1 MSKNNNQ
8 EQIIKNFPDDIKGL
22 PRRQF
27 MKTLLGGAAAVSV
40 FPSVV
45 FSEHKVSFESLEKT
59 ASKLSTSDV
68 GGEGLWKLVKENFS
82 IRKDLIM
89 LNAANLCPS
98 PYPVQQKVFELTR
111 DIDADPSSHNRK
123 KFADLREAARRAL
136 AEYLGANPEE
146 IAIVRNTSEGNNMVI
161 NGLTF
166 EPGDEVIIWDEN
178 HPTANIAW
186 DVRAE
191 RYGFKVKRVKT
202 PEKFDNGE
210 ELIRPFIEALTKRT
224 KLLCF
229 SHVSNISGIALPA
242 KKICAM
248 ARDRGVLTHIDGAQT
263 YGSHVVNLHTI
274 GCDFYTGSSHKWF
287 LGPKEVGI
295 LYVRKERIADLWPTI
310 VGVGYLKVLDKGAQ
324 KFETL
329 GQRDDSRIAAMEKTV
344 EFHKMI
350 GKGRIEA
357 RIRFL
362 AAALK
367 MRLKER
373 IPDIKF
379 RTPLAPELSGG
390 VVVFD
395 VTGIDL
401 NKTLDVLYHKYN
413 IGCAVFGGD
422 SGGIRFCPHIYNTV
436 EEIDR
441 AVDAVA
447 SWRNTQTSQ
456 SLGITIIK
464 DI

>member
-1 MSKNNNQ
+1 MSSNNKQ
-8 EQIIKNFPDDIKGL
+8 KQIIKNFPEDVRGL

-27 MKTLLGGAAAVSV
+27 MKTILGGAAAAAVV
-40 FPSVV
+40 PSAI
-45 FSEHKVSFESLEKT
+45 FSENMGAFRSLK
-59 ASKLSTSDV
+59 SIGIGLSAGDV
-68 GGEGLWKLVKENFS
+68 GGEGFWKRVKENFA

-98 PYPVQQKVFELTR
+98 PYPVQQRVFELTR
-111 DIDADPSSHNRK
+111 DIDADPSSHNRE

-136 AEYLGANPEE
+136 AEYVGASPEE
-146 IAIVRNTSEGNNMVI
+146 IAIVRNTSEGNNLVI

-202 PEKFDNGE
+202 PEVFDSDE
-210 ELIRPFIEALTKRT
+210 KLMRPFFDAVTQRT
-224 KLLCF
+224 KLMCF

-242 KKICAM
+242 EKMCTM
-248 ARDRGVLTHIDGAQT
+248 ARNFGVLSHIDGAQT
-263 YGSHVVNLHTI
+263 FGSHAVNLSAI

-287 LGPKEVGI
+287 CGPKEVGI
-295 LYVRKERIADLWPTI
+295 LYVRKERIAGLWPTI
-310 VGVGYLKVLDKGAQ
+310 VGVGYPRVLDKGAQ

-329 GQRDDSRIAAMEKTV
+329 GQRDDSRIAAMGTTA
-344 EFHKMI
+344 EFHNKI
-350 GKGRIEA
+350 GIDRIEA

-373 IPDIKF
+373 IPGIKF

-395 VTGIDL
+395 VAGVDL
-401 NKTLDVLYHKYN
+401 NKALDILYYEHN
-413 IGCAVFGGD
+413 IGCAVVGGD
-422 SGGIRFCPHIYNTV
+422 SGGIRLCPHIYNTV

-447 SWRNTQTSQ
+447 SLIHGSGNSM
-456 SLGITIIK
+456 LN
-464 DI
+464 

>member
-8 EQIIKNFPDDIKGL
+8 KQIIKNFPEDVRGL

-27 MKTLLGGAAAVSV
+27 MKTILGGAAAVAV
-40 FPSVV
+40 LPSGV
-45 FSEHKVSFESLEKT
+45 FSENIGSFKSLKST
-59 ASKLSTSDV
+59 ATGLSAGDI
-68 GGEGLWKLVKENFS
+68 GGEGFWKLVKENFS
-82 IRKDLIM
+82 IRKGLIM

-98 PYPVQQKVFELTR
+98 PYPVQQRVSELTR

-123 KFADLREAARRAL
+123 KFADLREVARCAL
-136 AEYLGANPEE
+136 AEYVGAMPEE

-178 HPTANIAW
+178 HPTANVAW

-202 PEKFDNGE
+202 PEVFESDE
-210 ELIRPFIEALTKRT
+210 ELMRPFIDAVTRRT
-224 KLLCF
+224 KLMCF
-229 SHVSNISGIALPA
+229 SHVSNISGITLPA
-242 KKICAM
+242 EKMCAM
-248 ARDRGVLTHIDGAQT
+248 ARNHGVLSHIDGAQT
-263 YGSHVVNLHTI
+263 FGSHVLNLSAI

-287 LGPKEVGI
+287 FGPKEVGI
-295 LYVRKERIADLWPTI
+295 LYVRKERIVALWPTI
-310 VGVGYLKVLDKGAQ
+310 VGVGYPGVLDKGAQ

-329 GQRDDSRIAAMEKTV
+329 GQRDDSRIAAMGKTV
-344 EFHKMI
+344 EFHNMI
-350 GKGRIEA
+350 GKDRIEA

-367 MRLKER
+367 IRLKER
-373 IPDIKF
+373 IPGIKF

-395 VTGIDL
+395 HAGINR
-401 NKTLDVLYHKYN
+401 NKALDILYHEHN

-422 SGGIRFCPHIYNTV
+422 SGGIRLCPHIYNTV

-441 AVDAVA
+441 AVDGVA
-447 SWRNTQTSQ
+447 SLRDIQTSI
-456 SLGITIIK
+456 SLNI
-464 DI
+464 

>member
-1 MSKNNNQ
+1 MSTNNNRKQ
-8 EQIIKNFPDDIKGL
+8 VIKNFPEDVRGL

-27 MKTLLGGAAAVSV
+27 MKTILGGAAAVAV
-40 FPSVV
+40 LPSGV
-45 FSEHKVSFESLEKT
+45 FSENIGSFKSLKST
-59 ASKLSTSDV
+59 AIRLSECDQ
-68 GGEGLWKLVKENFS
+68 GGEEFWIQVKENFS
-82 IRKDLIM
+82 IRKGLIM

-98 PYPVQQKVFELTR
+98 PYPVQQRVFELTR

-123 KFADLREAARRAL
+123 KFADLRETSRNAL
-136 AEYLGANPEE
+136 AEYLGARPEE

-178 HPTANIAW
+178 HPTANVAW

-202 PEKFDNGE
+202 PELFDNDE
-210 ELIRPFIEALTKRT
+210 ELMSPFIDAVTQRT
-224 KLLCF
+224 KLMCF

-242 KKICAM
+242 EKMCTM
-248 ARDRGVLTHIDGAQT
+248 ARNHGVLSHIDGAQT
-263 YGSHVVNLHTI
+263 FGSHVLNLSAI
-274 GCDFYTGSSHKWF
+274 GCDFCTGSSHKWF
-287 LGPKEVGI
+287 FGPKEVGI
-295 LYVRKERIADLWPTI
+295 LYVRKERIEDLWPTI
-310 VGVGYLKVLDKGAQ
+310 VGVGYPRVLDKGAQ

-329 GQRDDSRIAAMEKTV
+329 GQRDDSRIAAMGKTV
-344 EFHKMI
+344 EFHNMI
-350 GKGRIEA
+350 GRDRIEA

-373 IPDIKF
+373 IPGIEF

-390 VVVFD
+390 IVVFD
-395 VTGIDL
+395 VAGVGL
-401 NKTLDVLYHKYN
+401 NKALDILYHEHN
-413 IGCAVFGGD
+413 IGCAVFVGD
-422 SGGIRFCPHIYNTV
+422 SGGIRLCPHIYNTV

-447 SWRNTQTSQ
+447 SLRDIQTSI
-456 SLGITIIK
+456 SLGI
-464 DI
+464 

>member
-1 MSKNNNQ
+1 MSTNNNRKQ
-8 EQIIKNFPDDIKGL
+8 VIKNFPEDVRGL

-27 MKTLLGGAAAVSV
+27 MKTILGGAAAAAVL
-40 FPSVV
+40 PSGV
-45 FSEHKVSFESLEKT
+45 FSENMGSFKSLK
-59 ASKLSTSDV
+59 SKAIGLSAGDA
-68 GGEGLWKLVKENFS
+68 GGEGFWKLVKENFS
-82 IRKDLIM
+82 IRKGLIM

-98 PYPVQQKVFELTR
+98 PYPVQQRVFELTR

-123 KFADLREAARRAL
+123 KFADLREVARYAL
-136 AEYLGANPEE
+136 AEYLGASPEE

-202 PEKFDNGE
+202 PEIFEGDE
-210 ELIRPFIEALTKRT
+210 ELMRPFFDAVTKRT
-224 KLLCF
+224 KLMCF

-242 KKICAM
+242 EKMCTM
-248 ARDRGVLTHIDGAQT
+248 ARNHGVLSHIDGAQT
-263 YGSHVVNLHTI
+263 FGSHVLNLSAI

-287 LGPKEVGI
+287 FGPKEVGI
-295 LYVRKERIADLWPTI
+295 LYVRKERIEDLWPTI
-310 VGVGYLKVLDKGAQ
+310 VGVGYPGVLDKGAQ

-329 GQRDDSRIAAMEKTV
+329 GQRDDSRIAAMGKTV
-344 EFHKMI
+344 EFHNMI
-350 GKGRIEA
+350 GRDRIEA

-373 IPDIKF
+373 IPGIKF
-379 RTPLAPELSGG
+379 RTSLAPEFSGG

-395 VTGIDL
+395 VAGLNL
-401 NKTLDVLYHKYN
+401 NKALDILYHEHN

-422 SGGIRFCPHIYNTV
+422 AGGIRLCPHIYNTM

-447 SWRNTQTSQ
+447 SLRDIQTSI
-456 SLGITIIK
+456 SLGI
-464 DI
+464 

>member
-1 MSKNNNQ
+1 MSIHNNHK
-8 EQIIKNFPDDIKGL
+8 QIIRNFPEDVRGL

-27 MKTLLGGAAAVSV
+27 MKTLLGGAAVAAVV
-40 FPSVV
+40 PSAI
-45 FSEHKVSFESLEKT
+45 FSENMGAFRSLKSR
-59 ASKLSTSDV
+59 AMGLSAGDR
-68 GGEGLWKLVKENFS
+68 GEEEFWSLVKENFM
-82 IRKDLIM
+82 IQKGLIM

-98 PYPVQQKVFELTR
+98 PYPVQQRVFELTR
-111 DIDADPSSHNRK
+111 DMDADPSSHNRK
-123 KFADLREAARRAL
+123 KFADLREAARSAL
-136 AEYLGANPEE
+136 AEYVGASAEE

-202 PEKFDNGE
+202 PDVFDSDE
-210 ELIRPFIEALTKRT
+210 ELMRPFIDAVTERT
-224 KLLCF
+224 RLMCF
-229 SHVSNISGIALPA
+229 SHVSNISGIALPVENM
-242 KKICAM
+242 CAM
-248 ARDRGVLTHIDGAQT
+248 ARKRGVLTHIDGAQT
-263 YGSHVVNLHTI
+263 FGSHVVNLSAI

-287 LGPKEVGI
+287 CGPKEVGI
-295 LYVRKERIADLWPTI
+295 LYVRKERIASLWPTI
-310 VGVGYLKVLDKGAQ
+310 VGVGYPRVLDKGAQ

-329 GQRDDSRIAAMEKTV
+329 GQRDDSRIAAMETTV
-344 EFHKMI
+344 EFHNMI
-350 GKGRIEA
+350 GKERIEE

-367 MRLKER
+367 MRLNER
-373 IPDIKF
+373 IPGITF

-395 VTGIDL
+395 VAGIDL
-401 NKTLDVLYHKYN
+401 SEALDVLYHQHN

-422 SGGIRFCPHIYNTV
+422 LGGIRLCPHVYNTL
-436 EEIDR
+436 EDIDR

-447 SWRNTQTSQ
+447 S
-456 SLGITIIK
+456 
-464 DI
+464 

>member
-1 MSKNNNQ
+1 MSTNNNRKQ
-8 EQIIKNFPDDIKGL
+8 VIKNFPEDVRGL

-27 MKTLLGGAAAVSV
+27 MKTILGGAAAAAVL
-40 FPSVV
+40 PSGV
-45 FSEHKVSFESLEKT
+45 FSENIGSFKSLK
-59 ASKLSTSDV
+59 SKAIGLSAGDA
-68 GGEGLWKLVKENFS
+68 GGEEFWKLVKENFS
-82 IRKDLIM
+82 IRKGLIM

-98 PYPVQQKVFELTR
+98 PYPVQQRVFELTR

-123 KFADLREAARRAL
+123 KFADLREVARYAL
-136 AEYLGANPEE
+136 AEYLGASPEE

-202 PEKFDNGE
+202 PEIFEGDE
-210 ELIRPFIEALTKRT
+210 ELMRPFFDAVTKRT
-224 KLLCF
+224 KLMCF

-242 KKICAM
+242 EKMCTM
-248 ARDRGVLTHIDGAQT
+248 ARNHGVLSHIDGAQT
-263 YGSHVVNLHTI
+263 FGSHVLNLSAI

-287 LGPKEVGI
+287 FGPKEVGI
-295 LYVRKERIADLWPTI
+295 LYVRKERIEDLWPTI
-310 VGVGYLKVLDKGAQ
+310 VGVGYPGVLDKGAQ

-329 GQRDDSRIAAMEKTV
+329 GQRDDSRIAAMGKTV
-344 EFHKMI
+344 EFHNMI
-350 GKGRIEA
+350 GRDRIEA

-373 IPDIKF
+373 IPGIEF

-395 VTGIDL
+395 VAGVGL
-401 NKTLDVLYHKYN
+401 NKALDILYYEHN
-413 IGCAVFGGD
+413 IGCAVFVGD
-422 SGGIRFCPHIYNTV
+422 SGGIRLCPHIYNTV

-447 SWRNTQTSQ
+447 SLRDIQTSI
-456 SLGITIIK
+456 SLGI
-464 DI
+464 

>member
-1 MSKNNNQ
+1 MNENNKQ
-8 EQIIKNFPDDIKGL
+8 KQIIKNFPDDIQGL

-27 MKTLLGGAAAVSV
+27 MKTLLGGTAAVSV
-40 FPSVV
+40 LPSLV
-45 FSEHKVSFESLEKT
+45 FSEHKVSFESLKQT
-59 ASKLSTSDV
+59 ARRLSARDA
-68 GGEGLWKLVKENFS
+68 GGEGFWKLVKENFS
-82 IRKDLIM
+82 IRKNLIM

-98 PYPVQQKVFELTR
+98 PYPVQQKVFEFTR

-123 KFADLREAARRAL
+123 KFSDLREATRCAL

-166 EPGDEVIIWDEN
+166 KPDDEVIIWDEN

-202 PEKFDNGE
+202 PEVFDNDE

-224 KLLCF
+224 KLMCF

-242 KKICAM
+242 KRMCAM
-248 ARDRGVLTHIDGAQT
+248 AQDHGVLTHIDGAQT
-263 YGSHVVNLHTI
+263 FGSHVVNLHTI

-287 LGPKEVGI
+287 FGPKEVGI
-295 LYVRKERIADLWPTI
+295 LYVRKERIADLWPTV
-310 VGVGYLKVLDKGAQ
+310 VGVGYPRVLDKGAQ

-329 GQRDDSRIAAMEKTV
+329 GQRDDSRIAAMRKTV
-344 EFHKMI
+344 EFHTMI
-350 GKGRIEA
+350 GRGRIEA

-362 AAALK
+362 AAASK
-367 MRLKER
+367 MRIKKR
-373 IPDIKF
+373 IPNVKF
-379 RTPLAPELSGG
+379 RTPLTPELSGG
-390 VVVFD
+390 VVIFH

-401 NKTLDVLYHKYN
+401 NKALDILYHKYN

-422 SGGIRFCPHIYNTV
+422 SGGIRLCPHIYNTV

-441 AVDAVA
+441 AVDSVA
-447 SWRNTQTSQ
+447 RLRDTQTAI
-456 SLGITIIK
+456 SLGI
-464 DI
+464 

>member
-1 MSKNNNQ
+1 
-8 EQIIKNFPDDIKGL
+8 
-22 PRRQF
+22 
-27 MKTLLGGAAAVSV
+27 
-40 FPSVV
+40 
-45 FSEHKVSFESLEKT
+45 
-59 ASKLSTSDV
+59 
-68 GGEGLWKLVKENFS
+68 
-82 IRKDLIM
+82 
-89 LNAANLCPS
+89 
-98 PYPVQQKVFELTR
+98 
-111 DIDADPSSHNRK
+111 
-123 KFADLREAARRAL
+123 
-136 AEYLGANPEE
+136 
-146 IAIVRNTSEGNNMVI
+146 MVI

-166 EPGDEVIIWDEN
+166 EPDDEVIIWDEN

-202 PEKFDNGE
+202 PEVFDNDE

-224 KLLCF
+224 KLMCF

-242 KKICAM
+242 KKMCTI
-248 ARDRGVLTHIDGAQT
+248 ARDHGVLTHIDGAQT
-263 YGSHVVNLHTI
+263 FGSHVVKLHTI

-287 LGPKEVGI
+287 FGPKEVGI
-295 LYVRKERIADLWPTI
+295 LYVRKERIADLWPTV
-310 VGVGYLKVLDKGAQ
+310 VGVGYPRVLDKGAQ

-329 GQRDDSRIAAMEKTV
+329 GQRDDSRIAAMRKTV

-367 MRLKER
+367 MRIKKR
-373 IPDIKF
+373 IPTVKF
-379 RTPLAPELSGG
+379 RTPLTPELSGG
-390 VVVFD
+390 VVVFH

-401 NKTLDVLYHKYN
+401 NKALDILYHKYN

-441 AVDAVA
+441 AVDSVA
-447 SWRNTQTSQ
+447 RLRGTQTSL
-456 SLGITIIK
+456 SLGN
-464 DI
+464 